1 MLFLCAKSPPF
12 NSLFCICMSP
22 LLQLLTFIYNNY
34 NNRSRS
40 DCPADSRH
48 NGLIRLCVEKASS
61 KNHKRDLWLP
71 NPPVHAKLG
80 HLGVCAPVLRKA
92 LAQAGMYY
100 CSSVGSGSTA
110 RPQPRGR
117 HAYARSGDSNIFANV
132 PAAFV
137 DHTRGSGAQAEF

>member
-1 MLFLCAKSPPF
+1 
-12 NSLFCICMSP
+12 MSAVDFSKETVIIIVAFADGVNENDP
-22 LLQLLTFIYNNY
+22 ASI
-34 NNRSRS
+34 RS

-48 NGLIRLCVEKASS
+48 NGPIRLCVEKASS
-61 KNHKRDLWLP
+61 KNHKRDLWLS

-100 CSSVGSGSTA
+100 CSSVGSGSA
-110 RPQPRGR
+110 ALPQPRGR